1 MARCYTCSAI
11 QSIMTTISA
20 NLQAVRARI
29 ARAAHLA
36 GRTRESINLLA
47 VSKTVPPERVCEAAQ
62 AGQSCFGE
70 SYVQE
75 GIAKIAALADLGLE
89 WHFIGPLQSNKTR
102 LVAEHFDWVHG
113 IERLK
118 IAERLSVARGA
129 ERPPLQVCV
138 QVNVSGEASKSGVA
152 PDEAANLA
160 HAVAGLPNL
169 RLRGLMAI
177 PEPTDD
183 LARLRRRFATLR
195 EMRDALNRGGLAL
208 DTLSMGMSHDLEAAI
223 LEGATIVRVG
233 TAIFGE
239 RT

>member
-1 MARCYTCSAI
+1 
-11 QSIMTTISA
+11 MTTIST

-29 ARAAHLA
+29 AAAAQLA
-36 GRTRESINLLA
+36 GRAVEDIRLLA
-47 VSKTVPPERVCEAAQ
+47 VSKTFPPERIREAAL
-62 AGQSCFGE
+62 AGQIAFGE
-70 SYVQE
+70 NYLQE
-75 GIAKIAALADLGLE
+75 SLEKIAALADLGLE

-102 LVAEHFDWVHG
+102 PVAEYFSWVHG

-118 IAERLSVARGA
+118 IAERLSAARGA
-129 ERPPLQVCV
+129 ARPPLQVCI
-138 QVNVSGEASKSGVA
+138 QVNVSGEASKSGVS
-152 PDEAANLA
+152 PGETAALA

-183 LARLRRRFATLR
+183 MPLARQRFAMLR
-195 EMRDALNRGGLAL
+195 ELLEALNKAGMAL

>member
-1 MARCYTCSAI
+1 
-11 QSIMTTISA
+11 MTTIST
-20 NLQAVRARI
+20 NLQAVRVRI
-29 ARAAHLA
+29 AAAAQLA
-36 GRTRESINLLA
+36 GRAVEDIRLLA
-47 VSKTVPPERVCEAAQ
+47 VSKTFPPERVREAAQ
-62 AGQSCFGE
+62 AGQIAFGE
-70 SYVQE
+70 NYLQE
-75 GIAKIAALADLGLE
+75 SLEKIAALADLGLE

-102 LVAEHFDWVHG
+102 PVAEHFSWVHG

-118 IAERLSVARGA
+118 IAERLSAARGA
-129 ERPPLQVCV
+129 ARPPLQVCI
-138 QVNVSGEASKSGVA
+138 QVNVSGEASKSGVS
-152 PDEAANLA
+152 PGEAAALA

-183 LARLRRRFATLR
+183 MPLVRQRFAMLR
-195 EMRDALNRGGLAL
+195 ELREALNKAGMAL

>member
-1 MARCYTCSAI
+1 
-11 QSIMTTISA
+11 MTTIST

-29 ARAAHLA
+29 AAAAQLA
-36 GRTRESINLLA
+36 GRAVEDIRLLA
-47 VSKTVPPERVCEAAQ
+47 VSKTFPPERIREAAQ
-62 AGQSCFGE
+62 AGQIAFGE
-70 SYVQE
+70 NYLQE
-75 GIAKIAALADLGLE
+75 SLGKIAALADLGLE

-102 LVAEHFDWVHG
+102 PVAEHFSWVHG

-118 IAERLSVARGA
+118 IAERLSAARGA
-129 ERPPLQVCV
+129 ARPPLQVCI
-138 QVNVSGEASKSGVA
+138 QVNVSGEASKSGVS
-152 PDEAANLA
+152 PGETAALA

-183 LARLRRRFATLR
+183 MPLARQRFAMLR
-195 EMRDALNRGGLAL
+195 ELREVLNKAGMAL

>member
-1 MARCYTCSAI
+1 
-11 QSIMTTISA
+11 MTTIST

-29 ARAAHLA
+29 AAAAQLA
-36 GRTRESINLLA
+36 GRAVEDIRLLA
-47 VSKTVPPERVCEAAQ
+47 VSKTFPPERIREAAL
-62 AGQSCFGE
+62 AGQIAFGE
-70 SYVQE
+70 NYLQE
-75 GIAKIAALADLGLE
+75 SLGKIAALADLGLE

-102 LVAEHFDWVHG
+102 PVAEHFSWVHG

-118 IAERLSVARGA
+118 IAERLSAARGA
-129 ERPPLQVCV
+129 ARPPLQVCI
-138 QVNVSGEASKSGVA
+138 QVNVSGEASKSGVS
-152 PDEAANLA
+152 PGETAALA

-183 LARLRRRFATLR
+183 MPLARQRFAMLR
-195 EMRDALNRGGLAL
+195 ELREVLNEAGMAL